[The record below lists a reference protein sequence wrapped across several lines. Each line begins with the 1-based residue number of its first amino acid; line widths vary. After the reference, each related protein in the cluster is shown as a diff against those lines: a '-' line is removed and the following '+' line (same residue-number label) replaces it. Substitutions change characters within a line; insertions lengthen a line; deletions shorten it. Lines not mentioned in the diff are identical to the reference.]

1 MCVFAD
7 FQVCYK
13 KFQAKFCLRLHLMFT
28 FASLEMTGKSIAS
41 NVFTM
46 IRDLQQS
53 VRLQIVSMFDI
64 ESASTFFFPHVH

>member
-1 MCVFAD
+1 
-7 FQVCYK
+7 
-13 KFQAKFCLRLHLMFT
+13 MFT